1 MRRLDSEC
9 VISAAYAAAYD
20 HVCLPHLGIVRLWGA
35 VSDKLNPL
43 RKQPGEEDPKTKGS
57 CMHCCGR
64 DH

>member
-43 RKQPGEEDPKTKGS
+43 
-57 CMHCCGR
+57 
-64 DH
+64 